1 MINIIKTTLLGIRTD
16 YSLEEKNNG
25 IIVSAPYLDK
35 DEDEGEDII
44 KRNTVEIE
52 NGPKAD
58 FVRRFF
64 DEGLTTIVVNL
75 RGYNLDNALF
85 DMGEVPDLPAED
97 PYIIAE

>member
-1 MINIIKTTLLGIRTD
+1 MKNIIKTTLVGIKTD

-35 DEDEGEDII
+35 DEDEDEDII
-44 KRNTVEIE
+44 KRNIVEIE
-52 NGPKAD
+52 NGSKAD

-64 DEGLTTIVVNL
+64 DEGQTTIVVNL
-75 RGYNLDNALF
+75 KGYNLDNALF
-85 DMGEVPDLPAED
+85 DMGEVPELPTED